1 MSIEEIKNALD
12 VAWHEIGHAYA
23 FVGDA
28 RFLAAE
34 MAVDKALKLLKS
46 ANEALDKMQD

>member
-1 MSIEEIKNALD
+1 MSIEEIQEALD
-12 VAWHEIGHAYA
+12 TAWHEIGHAYA

-34 MAVDKALKLLKS
+34 MAVDNARKLLEQASK
-46 ANEALDKMQD
+46 ALDKIQD